1 MKKTDINKYREPDN
15 NPNSYE
21 YNGKVDSKT
30 QVKETATA
38 IGKMMLSA
46 LKTFLVILLIAGL
59 IATSSMIA
67 YMSSLTNDKLDYD
80 LRASKVKLTSVVYVN
95 DENGTP
101 QEYQNLYNA
110 EHRIWVDFDDIPD
123 AMKDA
128 VIAIEDKRFM
138 DHNGVDWARTISAV
152 FNLLKGSDSYGGST
166 LTQQLIKNLTEESE
180 VSLTRKIKEIFRAL
194 SFEKKYSK
202 DEILEAYLNVVN
214 FGSGCRGVQAAAN
227 LYFGKDIK
235 DCSIA
240 QCAAIAGITQNPSAY
255 TPLVYPENNKKRR
268 ETVIR
273 EMYNQN
279 KITKEEYDQAMKE
292 SENMEFVGET
302 YDDDDDSQQAPVR
315 NWYVEALYND
325 VVNDLSEKLDIG
337 KTAAEEVVLTQGLK
351 IYSAMDKDAQE
362 AAEATI
368 RDNNI
373 MPADQSLDLGYVMMG
388 FDGRILATIGC
399 REEKTGDLWFD
410 KANQARRQPGSIIKP
425 IAVYA
430 PAIDLGMYNYSSLIP
445 DEPLHQVDVKGD
457 GKLEDW
463 PVNWY
468 GGYKGTV
475 TLQWAIEKSAN
486 APAVQV
492 LKALTP
498 KKSFEFL
505 TEKLN
510 FTSLDSKYDENLAA
524 LATGGTNVGVTVR
537 EMTAAFQI
545 FGNGGMYNKPFTYYY
560 VLDRDGNVLLDNRD
574 NVPTQAISS
583 KTATIM
589 NRLLRH
595 VIDGAEGTGTA
606 ANIPGWNI
614 IGKTGTTTDD
624 YDSWFIGES
633 PYAVAGIWTGY
644 DTPKTIANTGAA
656 IKIWRNIMSKYLS
669 GKEVINYTYDSGVS
683 AKTYCKS
690 TGKLATDGCPYT
702 ATGYYASNNT
712 PQDCDSSHAYTVAN
726 KPNENA
732 ESSEK
737 SDSSSSSP
745 EAVSDSSSNTSSSAS
760 SDVSSGSSNSSS
772 SASSDVR

>member
-1 MKKTDINKYREPDN
+1 MKKTDINKYREQN
-15 NPNSYE
+15 NIPNLYE
-21 YNGKVDSKT
+21 YDGKTDIKA
-30 QVKETATA
+30 QVKETALA
-38 IGKMMLSA
+38 LGKMVMSA
-46 LKTFLVILLIAGL
+46 LKTFLIIVLIAGL
-59 IATSSMIA
+59 IATSSIVV
-67 YMSSLTNDKLDYD
+67 YMSSLTSDKLDYD

-123 AMKDA
+123 AMKNA
-128 VIAIEDKRFM
+128 VIAIEDKRFR
-138 DHNGVDWARTISAV
+138 DHNGVDWTRTISAV

-194 SFEKKYSK
+194 NFEKKYSK

-240 QCAAIAGITQNPSAY
+240 QCASIAGITQNPSAY

-279 KITKEEYDQAMKE
+279 MITKEEYDQAMEE
-292 SENMEFVGET
+292 SENMEFVGEV
-302 YDDDDDSQQAPVR
+302 YDDEDDSQQVPVR

-351 IYSAMDKDAQE
+351 IYSAMDKNAQE

-368 RDNNI
+368 KDSSV
-373 MPADQSLDLGYVMMG
+373 MPADLNLDLGYVMMG
-388 FDGRILATIGC
+388 FDGRILATLGC

-445 DEPLHQVDVKGD
+445 DEPLRQVDVKGD

-498 KKSFEFL
+498 KKSFNFL
-505 TEKLN
+505 TEKLK

-606 ANIPGWNI
+606 ANISGWNI

-644 DTPKTIANTGAA
+644 DTPKTIKNTGAA

-669 GKEVINYTYDSGVS
+669 GKEVINYNYDSGVS
-683 AKTYCKS
+683 AKSYCKT
-690 TGKLATDGCPYT
+690 TGKLVKEGVCKDI
-702 ATGYYASNNT
+702 ATGYYAANNI
-712 PQDCDSSHAYTVAN
+712 PQVCDGSHSATVADQ
-726 KPNENA
+726 PSEA
-732 ESSEK
+732 PSSSEK
-737 SDSSSSSP
+737 TDSLIPVPESSSVPSSDSSSSS
-745 EAVSDSSSNTSSSAS
+745 S
-760 SDVSSGSSNSSS
+760 SDVSSSSS
-772 SASSDVR
+772 SSSSSEVR